1 MIAKCECG
9 HEFEVPDGTQAA
21 KCPRCGREVE
31 VAASDDWLSQLD
43 MDSLSLEEG
52 PSAMDEEQQ
61 PAPEAPPP
69 QGVAFEESGA
79 EPEPAALELGDL
91 ELELEIAGPQAAEAA
106 GAAQAPPRG
115 AAPRVTRREREV
127 RAKAKAKA
135 KEPPPP
141 PKTLAALWAALK
153 DDPNRAVSHLTEG
166 IKDKQ
171 FLTQAGVALGAL
183 SLLGAAAYGW
193 MTTMTSAAVGV
204 AINRWI
210 WLLLELAAACVM
222 FNLLGYALKREARP
236 FGICQG
242 LALGRIG
249 GLILAAPIALIC
261 LVILVTC
268 RFMQPPPEAMFRA
281 ARWAAAR
288 VWIVYLMG
296 AAGAQM
302 AVASSLL
309 KFGCGLGIVLGI
321 VLTYATA
328 TFADTIVTNVAGLF
342 S

>member
-1 MIAKCECG
+1 MNAKCECG

-31 VAASDDWLSQLD
+31 VAAGEDWLAELD

-52 PSAMDEEQQ
+52 PPAMDEEQQ
-61 PAPEAPPP
+61 PAPQAPPP
-69 QGVAFEESGA
+69 QGVAFEEDGA
-79 EPEPAALELGDL
+79 QPEPAALELGDL
-91 ELELEIAGPQAAEAA
+91 ELELEAAGPQAAEAA
-106 GAAQAPPRG
+106 GAAQAPPRA
-115 AAPRVTRREREV
+115 AAPRATRREREV
-127 RAKAKAKA
+127 RAKAKAKG
-135 KEPPPP
+135 PSPP
-141 PKTLAALWAALK
+141 PKTLGALWAVLK
-153 DDPNRAVSHLTEG
+153 DEPNKAVPHLTEG
-166 IKDKQ
+166 IKEKR
-171 FLTQAGVALGAL
+171 FLVQAAVTLGVL

-204 AINRWI
+204 AMNRWI

-222 FNLLGYALKREARP
+222 FSLLGYALKREARP
-236 FGICQG
+236 LGICQG

-249 GLILAAPIALIC
+249 GLILAAPIAVIC
-261 LVILVTC
+261 LVILVIC
-268 RFMQPPPEAMFRA
+268 RFMHPPPEAMFRA

-288 VWIVYLMG
+288 VWIIYLVG
-296 AAGAQM
+296 AAGAQV

-309 KFGCGLGIVLGI
+309 KFGCALGIVLGI

-328 TFADTIVTNVAGLF
+328 TFADTIVTTVAGLF